1 MISYKPLWITL
12 IQKDKKKMDLLEIA
26 DISRGTLAKLGK
38 DEYVNLKVIDN
49 ICKGLECQIEDV
61 VTFVSETV
69 DSKDAK

>member
-12 IQKDKKKMDLLEIA
+12 IQKDKKKMYLLEIA

-49 ICKGLECQIEDV
+49 ICKGLDCRVEDV
-61 VTFVSETV
+61 ITFVPDNLT
-69 DSKDAK
+69 